1 MGDGIQKKYALIV
14 NGDTEARH
22 LGNVD
27 RAVKALRAEGAY
39 DISVASP
46 KAPGGAVEHFEAPNR
61 EGLEK
66 LLSGM
71 KAQMDDDDLLV
82 VYFTGHGDSGAK
94 GEGCVALPAECLSLN
109 SLSTDLK
116 KLSYGKRIL
125 VMDNCYSGSG
135 FNLFTDAKTTVVSQ
149 GSPGEK
155 VSCQLFSP
163 FFWSDQVPDADQDG
177 KISVQERFQHAVL
190 KGQSESLLQFYS
202 PEPLSFSG
210 GVGARPFKTADGKP
224 VEVASGKELKAQLA
238 RLKPGQVALVSF
250 SADWCVPCKSYQPH
264 FEKIAKQDGGHVLMI
279 HAEGRGGSEEDWAE
293 YGVSSFPTVAFV
305 DWNGKIGKIADR
317 MDPMASLALLAVHSP
332 EEQIKIYLAKLNSG
346 DAKERFR
353 ATLGLRAM
361 EAKAG
366 PAAAALS
373 RALGDPDATVRLGAV
388 WALAE
393 IGPAAEPAIPALLK
407 CLDSDDYEL
416 VLGAARALG
425 NIGPK
430 AKSALPALLKR
441 FRSDLQGLAQSSVA
455 NNGLV
460 PTLNMHLVDDKTYE
474 LARALVG
481 ASVRIDPANPE
492 LLKALLEILRDSKSD
507 YLRRRKAVEGL
518 EKMGGS
524 AAEAAPQLLAMV
536 DDQQIGYDCL
546 DALAAIGKSSPNT
559 LALLMGHVTDRKLD
573 PFLRFRCLHTLGDVG
588 APAAAHGE
596 ALLKMA
602 QDPTEDPRLRKQA
615 LLTLRKVDPS
625 KAQATEALLA
635 SFADVT
641 LLFSKPQAAVEAPQP
656 APKDLPR
663 WSFSPSA
670 EFSARPGAGG
680 AGFGLAAGYRV
691 SRPFELRLGATF
703 QGMHLPKEDMPADFQ
718 AGLRFEPILHL
729 FGAPEKS
736 GAHLTLGEIGAYHL
750 FANGITGGYFAPL
763 GIGFSI
769 KVGENSQLSLGL
781 KGQVHREKDWNWGGS
796 GQFGWVTRF

>member
-27 RAVKALRAEGAY
+27 RAVKALRTEGSY

-46 KAPGGAVEHFEAPNR
+46 KAPGGAVEHFEAPSR
-61 EGLEK
+61 EVLEK

-94 GEGCVALPAECLSLN
+94 GEGCVALPTECLSLS
-109 SLSTDLK
+109 SLSADLK

-135 FNLFTDAKTTVVSQ
+135 FNLFTDTKTTVVSQ

-210 GVGARPFKTADGKP
+210 GVAARPFRTADGKP
-224 VEVASGKELKAQLA
+224 VEVKNGKELKAQLA
-238 RLKPGQVALVSF
+238 RLKPGQVALVAF

-264 FEKIAKQDGGHVLMI
+264 FEKIAHQDGGRVLMI
-279 HAEGRGGSEEDWAE
+279 HAEGRDGSEEDWAE
-293 YGVSSFPTVAFV
+293 FGVTSFPTVSFV
-305 DWNGKIGKIADR
+305 DWNGKVGKVADR

-332 EEQIKIYLAKLNSG
+332 EEQIKVYLAKLNSG

-366 PAAAALS
+366 PAAAALGK
-373 RALGDPDATVRLGAV
+373 ALRDPDATVRLGAV

-407 CLDSDDYEL
+407 CLEADDYEL

-425 NIGPK
+425 AIGPK
-430 AKSALPALLKR
+430 AKSAVPALLKR
-441 FRSDLQGLAQSSVA
+441 FGSNLQRLAQIAVA
-455 NNGLV
+455 ESGLN
-460 PTLNMHLVDDKTYE
+460 PTLNLHLADDKAFA
-474 LARALVG
+474 LAGALVG
-481 ASVRIDPANPE
+481 SAVRIDPGNSD
-492 LLKALLEILRDSKSD
+492 LLKTFLEILRDAKSD
-507 YLRRRKAVEGL
+507 YLRRRHAVAGL
-518 EKMGGS
+518 AKMGGA
-524 AAEAAPQLLAMV
+524 AAEAAPQLMAMIE
-536 DDQQIGYDCL
+536 DPQIGHNCL
-546 DALAAIGKSSPNT
+546 TALAAIGKSSPNT
-559 LALLMGHVTDRKLD
+559 LALLMAQAADRKQA
-573 PFLRFRCLHTLGDVG
+573 PFLRFHYLQTLGDVG
-588 APAAAHGE
+588 APAASHGE
-596 ALLKMA
+596 TLLKMA

-625 KAQATEALLA
+625 KTQATEALLA
-635 SFADVT
+635 SFADVS
-641 LLFSKPQAAVEAPQP
+641 LLFSKPRTAEEEPPPAPQ
-656 APKDLPR
+656 ALPR

-680 AGFGLAAGYRV
+680 AGFGLTAGYRV
-691 SRPFELRLGATF
+691 SRTFELRLGATF
-703 QGMHLPKEDMPADFQ
+703 QGMHLAKEDRPADFQ

>member
-27 RAVKALRAEGAY
+27 RAVKALRTEGSY

-46 KAPGGAVEHFEAPNR
+46 KAPGGAVEHFEAPSR

-94 GEGCVALPAECLSLN
+94 GEGCVALPTECLSLS
-109 SLSTDLK
+109 SLSADLK

-135 FNLFTDAKTTVVSQ
+135 FNLFTDTKTTVVSQ

-210 GVGARPFKTADGKP
+210 GVAARPFRTADSKP
-224 VEVASGKELKAQLA
+224 VEVKNGKELKAQLA
-238 RLKPGQVALVSF
+238 RLKPGQVALVAF

-264 FEKIAKQDGGHVLMI
+264 FEKIAHQDGGRVLMI
-279 HAEGRGGSEEDWAE
+279 HAEGRDGSEEDWAE
-293 YGVSSFPTVAFV
+293 FGVTSFPTVSFV
-305 DWNGKIGKIADR
+305 DWNGKVGKVADR

-332 EEQIKIYLAKLNSG
+332 EEQIKVYLAKLNSG

-366 PAAAALS
+366 PAAAALGK
-373 RALGDPDATVRLGAV
+373 ALRDPDATVRLGAV

-407 CLDSDDYEL
+407 CLEADDYEL

-425 NIGPK
+425 AIGPK
-430 AKSALPALLKR
+430 AKSAVPALLKR
-441 FRSDLQGLAQSSVA
+441 FGSNLQRLAQIAVA
-455 NNGLV
+455 ESGLN
-460 PTLNMHLVDDKTYE
+460 PTLNLHLADDKAFA
-474 LARALVG
+474 LAGALVG
-481 ASVRIDPANPE
+481 SAVRIDPGNSD
-492 LLKALLEILRDSKSD
+492 LLKTFLEILRDAKSD
-507 YLRRRKAVEGL
+507 YLRRRHAVAGL
-518 EKMGGS
+518 AKMGGA
-524 AAEAAPQLLAMV
+524 AAEAAPQLMAMIE
-536 DDQQIGYDCL
+536 DPQIGHNCL
-546 DALAAIGKSSPNT
+546 TALAAIGKSSPNT
-559 LALLMGHVTDRKLD
+559 LALLMAQAADRKQA
-573 PFLRFRCLHTLGDVG
+573 PFLRFHYLQTLGDVG
-588 APAAAHGE
+588 APAASHGE
-596 ALLKMA
+596 TLLKMA

-625 KAQATEALLA
+625 KTQATEALLA
-635 SFADVT
+635 SFADVS
-641 LLFSKPQAAVEAPQP
+641 LLFSKPRTAEEEPPPAPQ
-656 APKDLPR
+656 ALPR

-680 AGFGLAAGYRV
+680 AGFGLTAGYRV
-691 SRPFELRLGATF
+691 SRTFELRLGATF
-703 QGMHLPKEDMPADFQ
+703 QGMHLAKEDRPADFQ

>member
-27 RAVKALRAEGAY
+27 RAVKALRAEGSY

-46 KAPGGAVEHFEAPNR
+46 KTPGGAVEHFEAPNR

-71 KAQMDDDDLLV
+71 KSQMDDDDLLV

-94 GEGCVALPAECLSLN
+94 GEGCVALPTECLSLS
-109 SLSTDLK
+109 SLSADLK

-163 FFWSDQVPDADQDG
+163 FFWSDQVPDADKDG

-210 GVGARPFKTADGKP
+210 GVAARPFQTADGKP
-224 VEVASGKELKAQLA
+224 VEVSNGKELKTQLA
-238 RLKPGQVALVSF
+238 RLKPGQVALIAF

-264 FEKIAKQDGGHVLMI
+264 FEKIAKQDGGRVLVI
-279 HAEGRGGSEEDWAE
+279 HAEGKGGSEEDWAE
-293 YGVSSFPTVAFV
+293 FGIRSFPTVAFV
-305 DWNGKIGKIADR
+305 DWNGKVGKVADP

-366 PAAAALS
+366 PAAAALGK
-373 RALGDPDATVRLGAV
+373 ALRDPDATVRLGAV

-393 IGPAAEPAIPALLK
+393 IGPAAGPAIPELLK
-407 CLDSDDYEL
+407 CLEADDYEL

-425 NIGPK
+425 AIGPK
-430 AKSALPALLKR
+430 AKSAVPALLKR
-441 FRSDLQGLAQSSVA
+441 FRSDLQRLAQSSVA
-455 NNGLV
+455 NSGLN
-460 PTLNMHLVDDKTYE
+460 PALNLHLADDKAFE
-474 LARALVG
+474 LASVLVG
-481 ASVRIDPANPE
+481 SAVRIDPGNSE
-492 LLKALLEILRDSKSD
+492 LLKTFLEILRDAKSD
-507 YLRRRKAVEGL
+507 YLRLRHSVAGL
-518 EKMGGS
+518 AKMGGA
-524 AAEAAPQLLAMV
+524 AAEAAPQLLAMI
-536 DDQQIGYDCL
+536 DDPQIGHNCL
-546 DALAAIGKSSPNT
+546 DALAEIGKSSPNT
-559 LALLMGHVTDRKLD
+559 QALLMERAAERKLD
-573 PFLRFRCLHTLGDVG
+573 PFQRFRFLYTLGRVG
-588 APAAAHGE
+588 APAAAQGE

-625 KAQATEALLA
+625 KIQATEALLA
-635 SFADVT
+635 SFADVS
-641 LLFSKPQAAVEAPQP
+641 LLFSKPKAAEEPPP
-656 APKDLPR
+656 APKALPR

-670 EFSARPGAGG
+670 EFSGRPGAGG
-680 AGFGLAAGYRV
+680 AGFGIAAGYRV
-691 SRPFELRLGATF
+691 SRQFELRLGATF
-703 QGMHLPKEDMPADFQ
+703 QGMHLPKEDVPADFQ
-718 AGLRFEPILHL
+718 AGVRFEPILHL

-736 GAHLTLGEIGAYHL
+736 GVYLSLGEIGAYHL

-769 KVGENSQLSLGL
+769 KVAENSQLNLGL